1 MDVFHERE
9 MKMINYIVKTMWD
22 DKLYQYKKY
31 RREFDSKLNELEKDR
46 VKIGRRKK
54 NKKEKNKLLRSN
66 TQQRLFIIC

>member
-1 MDVFHERE
+1 MFHERE

>member
-1 MDVFHERE
+1 
-9 MKMINYIVKTMWD
+9 MINYIVKTMWD

-54 NKKEKNKLLRSN
+54 NKKEKNKLLRAN
-66 TQQRLFIIC
+66 T